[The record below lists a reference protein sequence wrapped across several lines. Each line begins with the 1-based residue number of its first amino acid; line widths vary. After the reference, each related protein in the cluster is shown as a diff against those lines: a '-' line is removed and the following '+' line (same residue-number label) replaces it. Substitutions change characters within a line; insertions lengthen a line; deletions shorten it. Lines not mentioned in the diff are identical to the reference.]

1 MKPWLLQCFPLAR
14 GTRSW
19 PRDGVPSGQLR
30 PQPGLWF
37 SERQLQAPSIHPPSM
52 GQPGRSGWCGK
63 GRGRCSHQKRVLG
76 TEPQRPRRHAW
87 GRGHTG
93 PEMRP
98 LVTGPLAGC
107 DCRSVR
113 ATGSVWSG
121 SGGAPALCVCRADPG
136 LRAGG
141 FVADMRA
148 ANYSGSGSLSLSVCE
163 LRFDYFF
170 ITKLN
175 VFSYLSRYIKSL

>member
-121 SGGAPALCVCRADPG
+121 SGGAPALCACPVRLQSRPWPPRWY
-136 LRAGG
+136 LRRGYESSQLLG
-141 FVADMRA
+141 QR
-148 ANYSGSGSLSLSVCE
+148 LSVPLC
-163 LRFDYFF
+163 LRVE
-170 ITKLN
+170 I
-175 VFSYLSRYIKSL
+175 